1 MINRRMRLLTASIV
15 LALGA
20 APAFA
25 GPRRNLPGFST
36 NVLSVGDDVSSGLV
50 PIGFTINLSGT
61 SYSSLYVNDNG
72 NVTFD
77 GPVFVYAAV
86 PLTSTTT
93 RILAPFWADVDTRGD
108 GSGRVHYGTGTV
120 DGHLAF
126 GVEWPGVG
134 YFSGHADKLNTF
146 ELVIIDRSDLGAG
159 SFDLEY
165 NYDSIQWE
173 TGSGNGGVN
182 GLGGNSARAG
192 YSNGLSGSANVSF
205 ELPGSGVSG
214 AFLDGGP
221 QALVQH
227 SLNTAVVG
235 RYLFWMRNGNI
246 TNVTDLPG
254 PGTTPAGA
262 PAATGPVLILTG
274 ILLIGMVWFLRLRAA

>member
-1 MINRRMRLLTASIV
+1 MINLRMRLWTASVV
-15 LALGA
+15 LALA

-36 NVLSVGDDVSSGLV
+36 NVLPIGDDVTSGPV
-50 PIGFTINLSGT
+50 PIGFTINVFGA
-61 SYSSLYVNDNG
+61 SYSSLYVSDNG

-77 GPVFVYAAV
+77 GPIFAYTAV

-93 RILAPFWADVDTRGD
+93 KILAPFWGDVDTRGP
-108 GSGRVHYGTGTV
+108 GSGLVKYGSGTV

-126 GVEWPGVG
+126 GVEWAGVG
-134 YFSGHADKLNTF
+134 YFSAHAEKLNTF

-173 TGSGNGGVN
+173 SGSGNGGIN

-192 YSNGLSGSANVSF
+192 YSNGLSGSANASL
-205 ELPGSGVSG
+205 ELPGSGVPG
-214 AFLDGGP
+214 AFLDVGP
-221 QALVQH
+221 QSLVQRN
-227 SLNTAVVG
+227 LNTGVVG
-235 RYLFWMRNGNI
+235 RYLFWLRNGNI
-246 TNVTDLPG
+246 TTVTEPPVPG
-254 PGTTPAGA
+254 PAPAGA
-262 PAATGPVLILTG
+262 PAATTSVLIFTG

>member
-1 MINRRMRLLTASIV
+1 MTNRRMRLLTASIV

-36 NVLSVGDDVSSGLV
+36 NALLVSDDFSTGLV
-50 PIGFTINLSGT
+50 PIGFTINLFGT

-77 GPVFVYAAV
+77 SPLLAYTNF
-86 PLTSTTT
+86 PLTGAATK
-93 RILAPFWADVDTRGD
+93 ILAPFFADVDTRGA
-108 GSGRVHYGTGTV
+108 GSGVVTYGTGTV

-134 YFSGHADKLNTF
+134 YYSAQANKLNTF

-159 SFDLEY
+159 NFDLEY

-173 TGSGNGGVN
+173 TGGANGGVN
-182 GLGGNSARAG
+182 GLGGSSARAG
-192 YSNGLSGSANVSF
+192 YSNGLTGSANASF
-205 ELPGSGVSG
+205 ELPGSAVSG
-214 AFLDGGP
+214 AFLDGGSN
-221 QALVQH
+221 ALIPH

-235 RYLFWMRNGNI
+235 RYLFWVRNGNI
-246 TNVTDLPG
+246 GDG